1 MSEESPKSA
10 EEKDAATNGSRVRSF
25 LTRLL
30 VSLLI
35 GGGMLYL
42 ALKNIDLSKVQDEL
56 GAAQW
61 KWLVPYFL
69 AMVAQHYFRAS
80 RWSHL
85 LAPIVE
91 VPFSRILPI
100 ASVGFLAIVALPL
113 RMGEFVRPYLI
124 ADPPR
129 VRMSHGLGT
138 MAVERVFD
146 GLVLS
151 LMCFLVVAE
160 AQRRPEVQVPNLI
173 LFSGWAAFGLFFS
186 VLVALIMALW
196 KKDQAVTLCRRMF
209 SIISPKVGDK
219 LAGIAEGI
227 VDGFKVLPN
236 PKHLLMFLFGTLSYW
251 LLNGLAVWILSYS
264 FGLDL
269 SPWQGISVMVIV
281 GIGIM
286 VPAGPGFIGNFEYF
300 ASSALLMYGKFD
312 LVGGKKVVWP
322 KGMAYIFAFHATNAL
337 WYAVTGAIAMFSSQV
352 TFKKVWRATAGD
364 ADSSSSSG
372 AENGSSSASS
382 AGTDADAEAES
393 RTETREKE

>member
-1 MSEESPKSA
+1 
-10 EEKDAATNGSRVRSF
+10 VRSF

-42 ALKNIDLSKVQDEL
+42 ALKNIDLSKVSHEL
-56 GAAQW
+56 KTAEW

-80 RWSHL
+80 RWKHL
-85 LAPIVE
+85 LAPIID

-146 GLVLS
+146 GLFLS
-151 LMCFLVVAE
+151 LACFLVVAD
-160 AQRRPEVQVPNLI
+160 AQRRGVQVPKLI
-173 LFSGWAAFGLFFS
+173 LFSGWAAFGLFFA

-196 KKDQAVTLCRRMF
+196 KKDQAVTLCRRLF
-209 SIISPKVGDK
+209 SIISPKLGDK
-219 LAGIAEGI
+219 LAGVAEGI

-236 PKHLLMFLFGTLSYW
+236 PKPLISFIFGTLSYW
-251 LLNGLAVWILSYS
+251 LLNGIAVWILSYS
-264 FGLDL
+264 FGLNL
-269 SPWQGISVMVIV
+269 GLWQGIGVMVIV

-286 VPAGPGFIGNFEYF
+286 VPAGPGFIGNFELF
-300 ASSALLMYGKFD
+300 ARNALALYVSGEKA
-312 LVGGKKVVWP
+312 GA
-322 KGMAYIFAFHATNAL
+322 KGMAYIFSFHATNAM
-337 WYAVTGAIAMFSSQV
+337 WYAVTGAIAMFSSEV
-352 TFKKVWRATAGD
+352 TFKKVWKATAGETESVPQ
-364 ADSSSSSG
+364 ADPEKKSESDPESESDKESS
-372 AENGSSSASS
+372 
-382 AGTDADAEAES
+382 
-393 RTETREKE
+393 

>member
-1 MSEESPKSA
+1 MSDSPSPDEGGRSK
-10 EEKDAATNGSRVRSF
+10 VRSF
-25 LTRLL
+25 LIRLA

-42 ALKNIDLSKVQDEL
+42 AFENIKWEKVSKEL
-56 GAAQW
+56 GEAEW
-61 KWLVPYFL
+61 KWLVPYFA

-85 LAPIVE
+85 LAPIVK

-160 AQRRPEVQVPNLI
+160 AQNRGAPVPNLI
-173 LFSGWAAFGLFFS
+173 LFSGWAAFALFFA

-196 KKDQAVTLCRRMF
+196 KRDQAVTLCRRLF
-209 SIISPKVGDK
+209 SIISPKLGDK
-219 LAGIAEGI
+219 LAGVAEGI

-236 PKHLLMFLFGTLSYW
+236 PKPLLSFLFGTLAYW
-251 LLNGLAVWILSYS
+251 FLNGVAVWILSYS
-264 FGLDL
+264 FGLNL
-269 SPWQGISVMVIV
+269 GLWQGIGVMVIV

-286 VPAGPGFIGNFEYF
+286 VPAGPGFIGNFELF
-300 ASSALLMYGKFD
+300 ASKALLLYVSAD
-312 LVGGKKVVWP
+312 KVKD
-322 KGMAYIFAFHATNAL
+322 KGIAYILSFHATNAM
-337 WYAVTGAIAMFSSQV
+337 WYAVTGAIAMFSSEV
-352 TFKKVWRATAGD
+352 TFKKVWQATSVD
-364 ADSSSSSG
+364 TDEESESESESESDSDS
-372 AENGSSSASS
+372 
-382 AGTDADAEAES
+382 ES
-393 RTETREKE
+393 KESTS

>member
-1 MSEESPKSA
+1 MTEPSSA
-10 EEKDAATNGSRVRSF
+10 EPGKPRGSRVRSF
-25 LTRLL
+25 LTRLV

-35 GGGMLYL
+35 GGAMLYL
-42 ALKNIDLSKVQDEL
+42 AFENIKWERVSNEFRT
-56 GAAQW
+56 AEW

-69 AMVAQHYFRAS
+69 AMVVQHYFRAA

-85 LAPIVE
+85 LAPIVK

-113 RMGEFVRPYLI
+113 RMGELVRPYLI

-160 AQRRPEVQVPNLI
+160 AQRRGAPVPDLI
-173 LFSGWAAFGLFFS
+173 LVSGWVAFGLFLG

-196 KKDQAVTLCRRMF
+196 KKDQAVTLCRNLF
-209 SIISPKVGDK
+209 SIISPKLGDK
-219 LAGIAEGI
+219 LAGVAEGI

-236 PKHLLMFLFGTLSYW
+236 PKPLLSFLFGTLSYW
-251 LLNGLAVWILSYS
+251 FLNGIAVWILSFS

-269 SPWQGISVMVIV
+269 ALWEGIGVMVCV

-286 VPAGPGFIGNFEYF
+286 VPAGPGFIGNFELF
-300 ASSALLMYGKFD
+300 ASKALLMYVSAD
-312 LVGGKKVVWP
+312 KVKD
-322 KGMAYIFAFHATNAL
+322 KGIAYILSFHATNAM
-337 WYAVTGAIAMFSSQV
+337 WYAVTGAIAMLSPEV
-352 TFKKVWRATAGD
+352 TFKKVWRATSVDSEEQPGKDKDTTGD
-364 ADSSSSSG
+364 TG
-372 AENGSSSASS
+372 TAS
-382 AGTDADAEAES
+382 DPK
-393 RTETREKE
+393 EKQ